1 LPARAFDQPATGVGP
16 PVNAV
21 SAQSPQQSALLRM
34 PLVTQLLPSLVE
46 LQTQVVLASCG
57 EPLLNPEWAEANV

>member
-1 LPARAFDQPATGVGP
+1 ML
-16 PVNAV
+16 AV
-21 SAQSPQQSALLRM
+21 STSVSALLRM
-34 PLVTQLLPSLVE
+34 PLLTQLLPSLVE